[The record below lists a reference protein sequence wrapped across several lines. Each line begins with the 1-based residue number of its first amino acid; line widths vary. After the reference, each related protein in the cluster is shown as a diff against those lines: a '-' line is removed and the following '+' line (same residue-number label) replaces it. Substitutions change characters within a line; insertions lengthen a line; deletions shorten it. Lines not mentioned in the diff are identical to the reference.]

1 MTTGFD
7 RAELDDFWQSWL
19 AGNRAA
25 QDAGDWSALAE
36 FYTPDATYGWSY
48 SPTDHFMANGRD
60 EIRDYALGTEML
72 GFQGWIYPYQS
83 AVIDERSGMVVGFWR
98 QRSAAFTDP
107 AGAPYEVTGLGCS
120 WFQYA
125 GGRQWA
131 WQRDVFD
138 VMMAGSAVVRILQ
151 DGTTTPQLDERLRTV
166 AAGNLPGHYDS
177 TDSLPAPL
185 WPVPRVDH

>member
-1 MTTGFD
+1 VTGFD
-7 RAELDDFWQSWL
+7 RAELDEFWQRWL
-19 AGNRAA
+19 DGNRTA
-25 QDAGDWSALAE
+25 QDAGDWTALAE
-36 FYTPDATYGWSY
+36 FYTSDASYGWSY
-48 SPTDHFMANGRD
+48 SPTDHFMANGRH

-98 QRSAAFTDP
+98 QRSAALADP
-107 AGAPYEVTGLGCS
+107 AGRPYEIPGLGCS

-125 GGRQWA
+125 GNQQWA
-131 WQRDVFD
+131 WQRDIFD

-151 DGTTTPQLDERLRTV
+151 DGRSTPELDERLRMV
-166 AAGNLPGHYDS
+166 AAGDVPGHYDS
-177 TDSLPAPL
+177 VDALPAPL

>member
-1 MTTGFD
+1 
-7 RAELDDFWQSWL
+7 
-19 AGNRAA
+19 
-25 QDAGDWSALAE
+25 
-36 FYTPDATYGWSY
+36 
-48 SPTDHFMANGRD
+48 MANGRD

-83 AVIDERSGMVVGFWR
+83 AVIDDRSGMIVGFWR

-107 AGAPYEVTGLGCS
+107 AGAPYEVNGLGCS

-125 GGRQWA
+125 GDQHWA

-138 VMMAGSAVVRILQ
+138 VMMAGSAVVKILQ
-151 DGTTTPQLDERLRTV
+151 DGTTTPELDERLRTV
-166 AAGNLPGHYDS
+166 AAGSLPAHYDS
-177 TDSLPAPL
+177 TDSLPVPL